1 MISPSKTVPRCL
13 FQNDAG
19 SLIAQIKTK
28 IGDNSNQIK
37 TKSKDSFELR
47 ASGYEQVH
55 GARGS
60 GLEARGF

>member
-1 MISPSKTVPRCL
+1 MFVPERRGL
-13 FQNDAG
+13 MHSTN
-19 SLIAQIKTK
+19 KTK
-28 IGDNSNQIK
+28 IGENSNQIK